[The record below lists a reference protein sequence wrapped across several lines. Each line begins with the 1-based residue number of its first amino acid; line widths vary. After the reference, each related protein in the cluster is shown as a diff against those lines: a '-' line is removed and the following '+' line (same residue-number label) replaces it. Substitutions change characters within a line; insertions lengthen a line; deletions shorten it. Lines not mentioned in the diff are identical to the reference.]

1 MRCTCIRG
9 SARACGWLLLAAAT
23 VFSQAAGGQGPQKRA
38 TLEVRLPAGARLMVD
53 GTQTKQTGE
62 IRKFF
67 SPPLPAGQV
76 FRYEL
81 EATWTGPDG
90 KPVNVKKT
98 VRVRAGEPMI
108 VDLRTADNPPPDR
121 PPVPPIDKPRTDKPP
136 DRKPDVEWVP
146 TPPEVVKAMLEL
158 AGVGKDD
165 VVYDLGCGDGRIVI
179 AAVKDFKAK
188 KAVGFDIDP
197 KQVDAARANVKKND
211 VGDLVSIERKDI
223 FDLDL
228 SKASVVTL
236 YLLPTLNVKLIPQL
250 NKMKPGSRVVSHA
263 FDMED
268 LVKPK
273 KKITVMDKEGNPHDL
288 FLWEVPLQ
296 KK

>member
-1 MRCTCIRG
+1 MRTRPIL
-9 SARACGWLLLAAAT
+9 STWTLVLLAAAP
-23 VFSQAAGGQGPQKRA
+23 AWGQPAPKAQPA
-38 TLEVRLPAGARLMVD
+38 ILVVHLPEAEARLEID
-53 GTQTKQTGE
+53 GAPTRLKGTE
-62 IRKFF
+62 RRFE
-67 SPPLPAGQV
+67 SPPLEP
-76 FRYEL
+76 
-81 EATWTGPDG
+81 G
-90 KPVNVKKT
+90 KSYSYTLIAFWEPNNYTKITRTRKAS
-98 VRVRAGEPMI
+98 VRAGQTTE
-108 VDLRTADNPPPDR
+108 VDLRKADPAQPDKIVIR
-121 PPVPPIDKPRTDKPP
+121 
-136 DRKPDVEWVP
+136 WVP

-188 KAVGFDIDP
+188 KAIGFDIDP
-197 KQVDAARANVKKND
+197 KQVDAAQANVKKND
-211 VGDLVSIERKDI
+211 VSDLVSIERKDI

-273 KKITVMDKEGNPHDL
+273 KKSTVMDKEGNPHDL